1 MPKQDVKLVAAD
13 PSETGAKTISDDFR
27 QSVRQIAASRA
38 ERDRDTGISP
48 ADRLLPRQRHWQE
61 VHRLKRKFETDVR
74 EMIALVVSQ
83 ANVELG
89 PHGFRLQEVRTLR
102 LLPGE
107 VTGAAFLIASQ
118 SGIEPNGTLTF
129 KLRDSGRIR
138 IEAEGL
144 SLRIRHDGADHDSL
158 EASPDGIDRAAVE
171 AAFLSFIREV
181 LDGAQHAFSDD

>member
-13 PSETGAKTISDDFR
+13 RVETDAKEMSDDFR
-27 QSVRQIAASRA
+27 QSVREIAASRA

-74 EMIALVVSQ
+74 EMIAQVVSS
-83 ANVELG
+83 ANVELS

-107 VTGAAFLIASQ
+107 ITGAAFLIASQ

-129 KLRDSGRIR
+129 KLRDTGRIR

-144 SLRIRHDGADHDSL
+144 ALRIHHDGADHDSL

-181 LDGAQHAFSDD
+181 LAGAQHAFSDD

>member
-1 MPKQDVKLVAAD
+1 MAQ
-13 PSETGAKTISDDFR
+13 DFR
-27 QSVRQIAASRA
+27 QSVREIAASRA

-61 VHRLKRKFETDVR
+61 LHRLKRKFETDVR
-74 EMIALVVSQ
+74 EMIGQVVSA

-107 VTGAAFLIASQ
+107 IAGVAFLIASQ

-129 KLRDSGRIR
+129 KLRDTGHIR

-144 SLRIRHDGADHDSL
+144 ALRIRHDGADHDRL
-158 EASPDGIDRAAVE
+158 EATPDGIDRAAVE